1 MTDRHDDLK
10 RILAEGIEREAG
22 LKNTL
27 RRVMDRYPDAT
38 AAEIADAMRPV
49 REEARDAER
58 PGGPSAKQPPSAHRD
73 DGQRR

>member
-10 RILAEGIEREAG
+10 RILAEGMEREAG
-22 LKNTL
+22 LTNTL

-49 REEARDAER
+49 NEEASDGRR
-58 PGGPSAKQPPSAHRD
+58 PSSPYAMRHHGSPR
-73 DGQRR
+73 

>member
-10 RILAEGIEREAG
+10 RILAEGMEGKAG

-49 REEARDAER
+49 NDEASDGRR
-58 PGGPSAKQPPSAHRD
+58 PSGPYARGHHGSPR
-73 DGQRR
+73 